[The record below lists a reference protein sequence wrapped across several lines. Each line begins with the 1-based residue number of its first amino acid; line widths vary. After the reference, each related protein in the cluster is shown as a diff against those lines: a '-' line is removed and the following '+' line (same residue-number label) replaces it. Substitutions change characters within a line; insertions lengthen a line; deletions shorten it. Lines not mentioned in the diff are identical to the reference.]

1 MCEFSID
8 QMDIISVVNRYDSL
22 EDPEFS
28 IPIGVTDLTGIN
40 DAMVNEKIND
50 EEVFE
55 TMKMFHYP
63 FVIMLNLI
71 DNF

>member
-40 DAMVNEKIND
+40 DAMVKGKKSMM
-50 EEVFE
+50 
-55 TMKMFHYP
+55 MKFMKP
-63 FVIMLNLI
+63 
-71 DNF
+71 